1 LRQGITHK
9 ITINIQGIKPI
20 KRNYEN
26 KRNKK
31 YKKQHKMVKKHYDT
45 EEKNINFNEK
55 EVCIL
60 KRALNCLVLEEQ
72 DTINYTDLFD
82 KLESYYL

>member
-1 LRQGITHK
+1 
-9 ITINIQGIKPI
+9 
-20 KRNYEN
+20 
-26 KRNKK
+26 
-31 YKKQHKMVKKHYDT
+31 MVKKHYDT